1 MITRGLRPRG
11 AYAVRQQRAT
21 TPQPRQRLRRLQ
33 HLQEDEAEVKEEEM
47 NDLDNFNNEVNEYYA
62 EEAARRYNNIARQE
76 DIVENEENDD
86 DYDEENDDDYDKL
99 VKKRN

>member
-33 HLQEDEAEVKEEEM
+33 HLQEDEAEVKAEEEM
-47 NDLDNFNNEVNEYYA
+47 NDFDYFTNEVNEYYA
-62 EEAARRYNNIARQE
+62 EEAARYNNIARQE

-86 DYDEENDDDYDKL
+86 DYDKL
-99 VKKRN
+99 